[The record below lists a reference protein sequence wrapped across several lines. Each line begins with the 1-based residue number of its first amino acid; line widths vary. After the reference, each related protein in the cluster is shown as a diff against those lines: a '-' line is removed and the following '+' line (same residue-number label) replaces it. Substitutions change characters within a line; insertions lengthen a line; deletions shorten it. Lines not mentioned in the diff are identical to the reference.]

1 MNKLQHHVK
10 AIVMNHAV
18 QTGNGFSIM
27 LLNSLVGSTLQRG
40 RRARFAV
47 TVLVLVLS
55 SFLDVSETGEHRQG
69 SWRTDRISAVD
80 ISRRRRWRRRWLRR
94 PWCSVQSQLQLVNHR
109 RPNSVVKSRF
119 RSTILPV
126 ASQLHNTIGDRAS
139 LCVDRRRLEHGGPAT
154 STNTAATH
162 EGCCRRHEGVVR
174 RTSIETVR

>member
-1 MNKLQHHVK
+1 VMNKLQHHVK

-69 SWRTDRISAVD
+69 S
-80 ISRRRRWRRRWLRR
+80 
-94 PWCSVQSQLQLVNHR
+94 
-109 RPNSVVKSRF
+109 
-119 RSTILPV
+119 
-126 ASQLHNTIGDRAS
+126 
-139 LCVDRRRLEHGGPAT
+139 
-154 STNTAATH
+154 
-162 EGCCRRHEGVVR
+162 
-174 RTSIETVR
+174 